1 MPVLADILTNTYK
14 QSDFT
19 KEIDKMNA
27 ETLNNALK
35 TLDST
40 KPNVLKT
47 FLENK
52 SGLAEGK
59 KRYMTRKL
67 ERSRVNNK
75 FTGLV
80 KPSGVWEERVITTDA
95 CPTGD
100 CLLNAVYQALL
111 GHNLLDNIATLSQ
124 HSASVKK
131 VNLTGMDVSS
141 ESKFI
146 ESVTSVLDK
155 NKTIFGSDLLTNL
168 SKLLLKFNI
177 LLKEVS
183 KGSNYKELPLTRSTT
198 ETPPK
203 VYHYIYLIKPSLDE
217 KRYKYLIIQGLQK
230 EKPKNTRK
238 LKGVHGFGE
247 NYKENLKWKFSSEIK
262 SHKFPNKTVLQSIKT
277 DKPYIYKPK
286 RGTIK
291 TIQNISNENKKY
303 YINLDIKSPESG
315 SEYNA
320 NDGNI
325 MHVIVKSH
333 PKAEIEI
340 IDLHNKKVMAVYYD
354 INGTKYTKQI
364 DIPKNPKPCPDKF
377 AKYGDKEATL
387 SFELSLPPPEPPTGT
402 TQVDQLMYQRQV
414 DAHSKESAEKNYR
427 FTYTANIFLDKD
439 MKPFVWYLN
448 IEELK
453 IPIYLIKES

>member
-1 MPVLADILTNTYK
+1 MPVLADLLTNTYK
-14 QSDFT
+14 QGDFT

-35 TLDST
+35 TLEET

-59 KRYMTRKL
+59 KRYMTRKI
-67 ERSRVNNK
+67 ERSTVNHK
-75 FTGLV
+75 FTALLE
-80 KPSGVWEERVITTDA
+80 PPGVWEERVVRTDT

-111 GHNLLDNIATLSQ
+111 GHNLLDNIETLSR

-146 ESVTSVLDK
+146 ESVTRVLGK
-155 NKTIFGSDLLTNL
+155 NKATFGSDLFRHL
-168 SKLLLKFNI
+168 SKLLLNFNI
-177 LLKEVS
+177 FLKEVV
-183 KGSNYKELPLTRSTT
+183 KGSNYKELPLTKSTT

-217 KRYKYLIIQGLQK
+217 TRYKYLIIQGLQK

-238 LKGVHGFGE
+238 LKGVHRFGE
-247 NYKENLKWKFSSEIK
+247 NYKENLKWKFSSENK
-262 SHKFPNKTVLQSIKT
+262 S
-277 DKPYIYKPK
+277 DKPK
-286 RGTIK
+286 RGTIT

-320 NDGNI
+320 TDGNS
-325 MHVIVKSH
+325 MRVIVKSH

-340 IDLHNKKVMAVYYD
+340 IDLHNKKVVAVYYD

-402 TQVDQLMYQRQV
+402 NQMSQVMYQRQL

-453 IPIYLIKES
+453 IPIYLIKEP